1 MRRLWTVAWSLSV
14 IRSISILLEQISIQ
28 AAGRYIHNG
37 LTCESYLLL
46 STLLTGDSVGP
57 SYIHHQ
63 PPHPLWFPGC
73 SCRWQLD
80 AGLHFTLWWSLVRWR
95 WWRVMT
101 VPGWATVGR
110 PALLPNMQHLGN
122 IIIRPHSI
130 SEPYNLYKSLNT
142 FIFGDISFMTF
153 FQRIKNSRK
162 VTFSPFKR

>member
-1 MRRLWTVAWSLSV
+1 MAWSLSV

-63 PPHPLWFPGC
+63 PSPSIMISWVQLQVAAGC
-73 SCRWQLD
+73 WTPF
-80 AGLHFTLWWSLVRWR
+80 HTLVVTGQGMVR

-153 FQRIKNSRK
+153 FHRIKISRK